1 MGKMYGH
8 YEMENENNKQ
18 IFKVNIPAF
27 ELIAPSK
34 LN

>member
-1 MGKMYGH
+1 
-8 YEMENENNKQ
+8 MENENNKQ